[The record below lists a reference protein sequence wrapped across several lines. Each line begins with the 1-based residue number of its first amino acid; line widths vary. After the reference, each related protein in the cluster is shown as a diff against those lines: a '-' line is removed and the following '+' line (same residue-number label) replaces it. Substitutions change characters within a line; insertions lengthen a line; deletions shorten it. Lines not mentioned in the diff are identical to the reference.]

1 MMSASNLRRGL
12 AQGTAAARRAFIEIP
27 LISIIAIITIA
38 ASAGM

>member
-1 MMSASNLRRGL
+1 MMSASDLRRGL
-12 AQGTAAARRAFIEIP
+12 AQETAVQCRAFIEIP